1 MNSLNTSWEAERLSI
16 HIFKEKTT
24 LFYGVWPGQSW
35 RTTTRSIRR
44 SVHKCPLESAL
55 PRSRQ
60 TGHPQTVHAL
70 ASYLAALPRNSSNE
84 PSTVNKPHLTCCKI
98 EPNTSDKAQRLL
110 QKTHLQSNV
119 RHKHKCKWQV
129 NRAELAG
136 ARMRY
141 AAMQSHQIY
150 VHAHLEWPKMSIS
163 SRDAGMA
170 TASDVPSEHQRRKAQ
185 RGLTRWVK
193 GESWCMSCRSLHI
206 CIVTWGTG
214 AGMKV
219 SSVFTGKAEFISF
232 LLQN

>member
-129 NRAELAG
+129 NKGRAGWSQNEICCNA
-136 ARMRY
+136 
-141 AAMQSHQIY
+141 
-150 VHAHLEWPKMSIS
+150 
-163 SRDAGMA
+163 
-170 TASDVPSEHQRRKAQ
+170 VPSN
-185 RGLTRWVK
+185 LCTCS
-193 GESWCMSCRSLHI
+193 SWM
-206 CIVTWGTG
+206 TQDEY
-214 AGMKV
+214 
-219 SSVFTGKAEFISF
+219 F
-232 LLQN
+232 